1 VSRQLARSPDGA
13 QRNPGWYLPPAKL
26 IPHCASLYASYIG
39 AANLAPTQLP
49 ECPPMH
55 RYVVSDAVKKRLL
68 HRQGKLLSHDEID
81 AARTALIVVDMQNH
95 FVAEGFPAE
104 VPLSREIVPTINR
117 LARAMRAAG
126 GQVVWV
132 QTTATGALEHWG
144 NRHKYL
150 LTPER
155 AAERLASLH
164 EGADGF
170 KLYAALEPL
179 PNDLRVKKIT
189 YSAFIAGSSDIDA
202 QLRSRGIE
210 TVLIAGTATNVCC
223 ESSARDAMMLD
234 YRVIM
239 LSDAN
244 ATWTDDEH
252 AASLDNFMLFF
263 GDVMTADEVIGRLAG
278 AKSRKS
284 A

>member
-1 VSRQLARSPDGA
+1 
-13 QRNPGWYLPPAKL
+13 
-26 IPHCASLYASYIG
+26 
-39 AANLAPTQLP
+39 
-49 ECPPMH
+49 MH
-55 RYVVSDAVKKRLL
+55 RYVVSDAVKERLL
-68 HRQGKLLSHDEID
+68 RRQGKLISHGEID
-81 AARTALIVVDMQNH
+81 AARTALVVVDMQNH

-104 VPLSREIVPTINR
+104 VPLSREIVPIINR
-117 LARAMRAAG
+117 LARAMRVAG

-132 QTTATGALEHWG
+132 QTTATGALEQWG
-144 NRHKYL
+144 NHHKYM

-155 AAERLASLH
+155 AAKRLASLD

-170 KLYAALEPL
+170 KLFAGLEPL
-179 PNDLRVKKIT
+179 PNDLRVKKIK

-202 QLRSRGIE
+202 QLKSRGID

-244 ATWTDDEH
+244 ATWTDEEH
-252 AASLDNFMLFF
+252 AATLNNFVLFF
-263 GDVMTADEVIGRLAG
+263 GDVMTADDAIGRLGRVAN
-278 AKSRKS
+278 RKS